1 VAISPPGR
9 PSRSP
14 GGRAFASLS
23 RRVRTLIVAA
33 IVFLLLFVLALT
45 LPVPYVV
52 LSPGPTYNTLGTDQF
67 GDRII
72 TIKGIRLNKT
82 DGHLNMTTV
91 GVNPNSITPFEAI
104 AGWLASD
111 RVVVPRSAVYP
122 PGQSVSQTNAQ
133 NTADFVQSQDSAIT
147 AADCEL
153 GYPRKFG
160 VTGVL
165 GTGAS
170 AKVLRPDD
178 VLRTLDGAPVDSTK
192 LLLAALGKRKPGTT
206 VTLGISRAGTA
217 MTVKV
222 TLGQPDRKGATGG
235 SLGIYPGQV
244 CAAPFTVDLGL
255 ANQIG
260 GPSAG
265 LMFALGIIDKVG
277 KTDLT
282 GGRFIA
288 GTGMIDAHGNVGPI
302 GGIALKMIA
311 ARDKGATVFLAPAG
325 NCPDVVDAT
334 PAGLTVAKVSTL
346 HQAVHDLLAIKAG
359 RSVPRC

>member
-1 VAISPPGR
+1 MATSAPER
-9 PSRSP
+9 PSRR
-14 GGRAFASLS
+14 GFTSLS
-23 RRVRTLIVAA
+23 RRVRTLIVAVV
-33 IVFLLLFVLALT
+33 VFLVLFVLALV

-52 LSPGPTYNTLGTDQF
+52 LSPGPTYNTLGSAF

-91 GVNPNSITPFEAI
+91 GVNPNSITPFQAI

-111 RVVVPRSAVYP
+111 QVVVPRTAVYP

-133 NTADFVQSQDSAIT
+133 NTADFVQSQDSAIA

-160 VTGVL
+160 VVGVL
-165 GTGAS
+165 SDGAA
-170 AKVLRPDD
+170 AKVLQPGD
-178 VLRTLDGAPVDSTK
+178 VLRTLDGEPADSAK
-192 LLLAALGKRKPGTT
+192 LLLSALERRRPGTT
-206 VTLGISRAGTA
+206 VQLGFERAGTP
-217 MTVKV
+217 MSKPV
-222 TLGQPDRKGATGG
+222 TLGPPRQKGGKGG
-235 SLGIYPGQV
+235 SLGISVGEI

-277 KTDLT
+277 KHDLT

-288 GTGMIDAHGNVGPI
+288 GTGTIDSTGKVGPI

-325 NCPDVVDAT
+325 NCPDVVNAT
-334 PAGLTVAKVSTL
+334 PAGLTVVKVATL
-346 HQAVHDLLAIKAG
+346 HQAVQDLLAIKAG
-359 RSVPRC
+359 KSVPGC